1 MRRSVF
7 TEDHEAFRATVRDFI
22 ACEVA
27 PRYAG
32 WEKAGQVPR
41 DLYLKLG
48 EIGALGIEA
57 PEEYGGSGLRTFR
70 YQAVVVEECAR
81 AGVSF
86 GTAGVHVG
94 IVIPYLLQLGTEEQK
109 KRWLPGCVSGETWT
123 ALAMTEPGTGSDL
136 AGISTT
142 ARLSGDGGHYIL
154 NGAKTFITGGVHA
167 DLVIVVCRTSPPS
180 ASDRHSGMSL
190 LCVDAASEGY
200 AVGRRLDKIGLKCSD
215 TAELS
220 FTDVLV
226 PSDNLL
232 VEQGRAFEHLRHN
245 LVRERLSIA
254 VDATAKAAAAIEF
267 TLGYVTE
274 RKAFGKALAEFQ
286 NTKFV
291 LAECAAEVEAA
302 RAMTDR
308 AMLLDETGELT
319 SADAAKAK
327 LFCTEV
333 CGRVVDKCLQLHGGY
348 GYMLEYPIARLFA
361 DVRVNRI
368 YGGTNEIQK
377 TVIAKDL
384 GL

>member
-1 MRRSVF
+1 
-7 TEDHEAFRATVRDFI
+7 
-22 ACEVA
+22 
-27 PRYAG
+27 
-32 WEKAGQVPR
+32 
-41 DLYLKLG
+41 
-48 EIGALGIEA
+48 
-57 PEEYGGSGLRTFR
+57 
-70 YQAVVVEECAR
+70 
-81 AGVSF
+81 
-86 GTAGVHVG
+86 
-94 IVIPYLLQLGTEEQK
+94 
-109 KRWLPGCVSGETWT
+109 
-123 ALAMTEPGTGSDL
+123 
-136 AGISTT
+136 
-142 ARLSGDGGHYIL
+142 
-154 NGAKTFITGGVHA
+154 
-167 DLVIVVCRTSPPS
+167 
-180 ASDRHSGMSL
+180 
-190 LCVDAASEGY
+190 
-200 AVGRRLDKIGLKCSD
+200 
-215 TAELS
+215 
-220 FTDVLV
+220 
-226 PSDNLL
+226 
-232 VEQGRAFEHLRHN
+232 
-245 LVRERLSIA
+245 VRERLSIA

-267 TLGYVTE
+267 TLRYVTE